1 LADFELIETRADLD
15 SLAQELMSEKVL
27 AFDTEADSFYHYFDK
42 TCLVQVATRQQIY
55 LIDPLAIGG
64 PKELSPLAPIFASPD
79 IRVLFHAAEYDI
91 FVLKRDCAFEF
102 QNLFDTMI
110 SAQLLGYPSVGLA
123 SIAERHFGVH
133 LPKEQQRS
141 DWSARPLSAKQLSY
155 AASDV
160 LYLIE
165 LYEILTKELK
175 AAKRMKWAQ
184 EEFAALCERRWPDR
198 EFDTLGY
205 LKIKGARKLS
215 KPSLSILKELYA
227 MRDGRAR
234 EMDRP
239 AFKVLGNRTLL
250 EIAERAPDKRDDLGK
265 IKGVTDLIQRRMGRD
280 LMAAVRTG
288 KKTEHG
294 PIPKVAARTGRR
306 RLDRH
311 GDRRLAA
318 LKSWRVEK
326 AQALSLDPGVLAPN
340 SSLEAIAFFD
350 PKTKADAA
358 EIEELKGW
366 FVREFAAEVIAVS
379 ATANEAKNA

>member
-1 LADFELIETRADLD
+1 
-15 SLAQELMSEKVL
+15 MSENVL

-42 TCLVQVATRQQIY
+42 TCLIQVATRQQIY

-79 IRVLFHAAEYDI
+79 IRIIFHAAEYDI

-102 QNLFDTMI
+102 QNVFDTMI

-160 LYLIE
+160 LYLME
-165 LYEILTKELK
+165 LHEILTKELK
-175 AAKRMKWAQ
+175 AAKRIKWAQ
-184 EEFAALCERRWPDR
+184 EEFAALCGRRWPDR
-198 EFDTLGY
+198 EFDELGY

-215 KPSLSILKELYA
+215 KQGLSILKELYE

-250 EIAERAPDKRDDLGK
+250 EIAERAPDKRDDLGQ
-265 IKGVTDLIQRRMGRD
+265 IKGITDLIQRRMGSD
-280 LMAAVRTG
+280 LMAAVRAG

-294 PIPKVAARTGRR
+294 PIPKIAARTGRR
-306 RLDRH
+306 RLDRQ

-318 LKSWRVEK
+318 LKTWRVEK
-326 AQALSLDPGVLAPN
+326 AEALSLDPGVLCPN

-350 PKTKADAA
+350 PKTRADASK
-358 EIEELKGW
+358 IDELKGW
-366 FVREFAAEVIAVS
+366 FVREFASEVIDVS
-379 ATANEAKNA
+379 SIANKS